1 MKKTGIG
8 DGFLLVDKD
17 QGWTSHD
24 VVAKIRGLIG
34 GKVGH
39 AGTLDPMATG
49 LLVVGIGRYTRLLRY
64 VQGLP
69 KEYRATAQFGVA
81 TDSLDADGAVIDRAP
96 LPVTVAQL
104 ETAAER
110 FRGPILQIPP
120 MVSARKVEGKRLY
133 ELARAGEVVERQAR
147 PVEIYELN
155 ITDLAPSDYPEVS
168 FDVVCSTGTYVR
180 TLGDDLAR
188 AVGGRAHLTALRRIR
203 NGSIGVADAVQIHT
217 IEGAVVD
224 GTVRDLVVAH
234 DRVLA
239 DIPARVIP
247 PSFAAAARNGAAV
260 PVDMLEGAEDEPT
273 PGLVRLVADGSL
285 IGVYR
290 VDGLAARAEVVVA

>member
-1 MKKTGIG
+1 VKKAGIG

-49 LLVVGIGRYTRLLRY
+49 LLIVGIGRYTRLLRY

-81 TDSLDADGAVIDRAP
+81 TESLDADGAIIDRTP
-96 LPVTVAQL
+96 LPVTMEQL
-104 ETAAER
+104 ETAVER

-133 ELARAGEVVERQAR
+133 ELARAGKVIEREAR
-147 PVEIYELN
+147 PVEIYEFN

-168 FDVVCSTGTYVR
+168 FNVVCSTGTYVR

-188 AVGGRAHLTALRRIR
+188 AVGGRAHLTALRRTR
-203 NGSIGVADAVQIHT
+203 NGSISVDDAARIDT
-217 IEGAVVD
+217 IEEAVKA
-224 GTVRDLVVAH
+224 GTIRDLVVPHGGA
-234 DRVLA
+234 LG
-239 DIPARVIP
+239 DIPVRVIP
-247 PSFAAAARNGAAV
+247 PPYVTAARNGAAV
-260 PVDMLEGAEDEPT
+260 PVGELDAGTES
-273 PGLVRLVADGSL
+273 GLVRLVADGSL
-285 IGVYR
+285 VGVYR
-290 VDGLAARAEVVVA
+290 IDGPAAVAEVITA